1 MKKYLDFKNKIEYE
15 KLKEMGETIQKGEI
29 VIFPTE
35 TVYAIGTNG
44 LDEEAIKKLYKIKQR
59 PLDKPTSLLVSNMEM
74 VENLVADITEKEY
87 KLMQTFFPGPLTIIL
102 KKKDIVPN
110 ILTGNT
116 NTIGIRMP
124 ENEIAR
130 KLIEYAN
137 VPIAAPSAN
146 ISNKPSGT
154 NIENIINDF
163 KETVDYYIDGGESKI
178 GLGSTIVK
186 IENNVPV
193 ILREGSITK
202 EQIYECLKYHT
213 K

>member
-1 MKKYLDFKNKIEYE
+1 MEKYLDFKNKIEYD
-15 KLKEMGETIQKGEI
+15 KLKEMGGIIKRGEI

-59 PLDKPTSLLVSNMEM
+59 PLDKPTSLLVSDMKM
-74 VENLVADITEKEY
+74 VKNLARDITEKEY
-87 KLMQTFFPGPLTIIL
+87 KLMKTFFPGPLTIIL

-146 ISNKPSGT
+146 IANKPSGT

-163 KETVDYYIDGGESKI
+163 KETVDCYIDGGESKI

-186 IENNVPV
+186 IENNVPI

-202 EQIYECLKYHT
+202 EQIYECLK
-213 K
+213 

>member
-1 MKKYLDFKNKIEYE
+1 MEKYLDFKNKIEYD
-15 KLKEMGETIQKGEI
+15 KLKEMGGIIKRGEI

-59 PLDKPTSLLVSNMEM
+59 PLDKPTSLLVSDMEM
-74 VENLVADITEKEY
+74 VKNLARDITEKEY
-87 KLMQTFFPGPLTIIL
+87 KLMKTFFPGPLTIIL

-146 ISNKPSGT
+146 IANRPSGT

-186 IENNVPV
+186 IENNVPI

-202 EQIYECLKYHT
+202 QQIYECLK
-213 K
+213 

>member
-1 MKKYLDFKNKIEYE
+1 MEKYLDFKNKIEYD
-15 KLKEMGETIQKGEI
+15 KLKEMGGIIKRGEI

-59 PLDKPTSLLVSNMEM
+59 PLDKPTSLLVSDMEM
-74 VENLVADITEKEY
+74 VKNLARDITEKEY
-87 KLMQTFFPGPLTIIL
+87 KLMKTFFPGPLTIIL

-146 ISNKPSGT
+146 IANKPSGT

-186 IENNVPV
+186 IENNVPI

-202 EQIYECLKYHT
+202 EQIYECLK
-213 K
+213 

>member
-1 MKKYLDFKNKIEYE
+1 MEKYLDFKNKIEYD
-15 KLKEMGETIQKGEI
+15 KLKEMGGIIKRGEI

-44 LDEEAIKKLYKIKQR
+44 LDEETIKKLYKIKQR
-59 PLDKPTSLLVSNMEM
+59 PLDKPTSLLVSDMEM
-74 VENLVADITEKEY
+74 VKNLARDITEKEY
-87 KLMQTFFPGPLTIIL
+87 KLMKTFFPGPLTIIL

-124 ENEIAR
+124 ENEITR

-146 ISNKPSGT
+146 IANKPSGT

-186 IENNVPV
+186 IENNVPI

-202 EQIYECLKYHT
+202 EQIYECLK
-213 K
+213 

>member
-1 MKKYLDFKNKIEYE
+1 MKKYLDLKLKNEIEYE
-15 KLKEMGETIQKGEI
+15 NLKEIGKVIKDGEI
-29 VIFPTE
+29 AIFPTE

-44 LDEEAIKKLYKIKQR
+44 LNEEAIKKLYKIKQR
-59 PLDKPTSLLVSNMEM
+59 TYDKPTSLLVSDMEM
-74 VENLVADITEKEY
+74 IEALAKDITSLEY
-87 KLMQTFFPGPLTIIL
+87 KLMKTFFPGPLTIIL

-116 NTIGIRMP
+116 GTIGIRMP
-124 ENEIAR
+124 ESKIAR
-130 KLIEYAN
+130 KLIQYAN

-186 IENNVPV
+186 IENNVPI

-202 EQIYECLKYHT
+202 EQIYNCLK
-213 K
+213 

>member
-1 MKKYLDFKNKIEYE
+1 
-15 KLKEMGETIQKGEI
+15 
-29 VIFPTE
+29 
-35 TVYAIGTNG
+35 
-44 LDEEAIKKLYKIKQR
+44 
-59 PLDKPTSLLVSNMEM
+59 MEM
-74 VENLVADITEKEY
+74 VKNLARDITEKEY
-87 KLMQTFFPGPLTIIL
+87 KLMKTFFPGPLTIIL

-146 ISNKPSGT
+146 IANKPSGT

-186 IENNVPV
+186 IENNVPI

-202 EQIYECLKYHT
+202 EQIYECLK
-213 K
+213 

>member
-1 MKKYLDFKNKIEYE
+1 MKEYLDFRNNIEYE

-44 LDEEAIKKLYKIKQR
+44 LDEEAIRKLYKIKQR
-59 PLDKPTSLLVSNMEM
+59 PFDKPTSLLVSDMKM
-74 VENLVADITEKEY
+74 VEALVADITDKEY
-87 KLMQTFFPGPLTIIL
+87 KLMKTFFPGPLTIIL
-102 KKKDIVPN
+102 KNKN
-110 ILTGNT
+110 TG
-116 NTIGIRMP
+116 TIGIRMP

-137 VPIAAPSAN
+137 VAIAAPSAN
-146 ISNKPSGT
+146 IANRPSGT
-154 NIENIINDF
+154 NIENIVNDF
-163 KETVDYYIDGGESKI
+163 KETVKYYIDGGESKI

-186 IENNVPV
+186 IENNVPI

-202 EQIYECLKYHT
+202 EQIYECLK
-213 K
+213 

>member
-1 MKKYLDFKNKIEYE
+1 MKEYLDFRNNIEYE

-29 VIFPTE
+29 VVFPTE

-44 LDEEAIKKLYKIKQR
+44 LDEEAIRKLYKIKQR
-59 PLDKPTSLLVSNMEM
+59 PFDKPTSLLVSDMKMIEA
-74 VENLVADITEKEY
+74 LVADITDKEY
-87 KLMQTFFPGPLTIIL
+87 KLMKTFFPGPLTIIL
-102 KKKDIVPN
+102 KKKNIVPN

-116 NTIGIRMP
+116 GTIGIRMP

-130 KLIEYAN
+130 KLIAYAN

-146 ISNKPSGT
+146 IANKPSGT

-186 IENNVPV
+186 IENNVPI
-193 ILREGSITK
+193 ILREGSIAK
-202 EQIYECLKYHT
+202 EQIYECLK
-213 K
+213 

>member
-1 MKKYLDFKNKIEYE
+1 MKKYLDFKNRIEYE
-15 KLKEMGETIQKGEI
+15 KLKEIGKIIRKGEI

-44 LDEEAIKKLYKIKQR
+44 LDEDAIKNLYKIKQR
-59 PLDKPTSLLVSNMEM
+59 SLEKPTSLLVSNMEM
-74 VENLVADITEKEY
+74 VETLAKDITNLEY
-87 KLMQTFFPGPLTIIL
+87 KLMKTFFPGPLTIIL

-116 NTIGIRMP
+116 GTIGIRMP
-124 ENEIAR
+124 ESEIAR
-130 KLIEYAN
+130 KLIAYAN

-146 ISNKPSGT
+146 IANKPSGT
-154 NIENIINDF
+154 NLKDILKDF
-163 KETVDYYIDGGESKI
+163 QETVDYYIDGGESKI

-193 ILREGSITK
+193 ILRQGSITK
-202 EQIYECLKYHT
+202 EQIYKCIST
-213 K
+213 Q

>member
-1 MKKYLDFKNKIEYE
+1 MKEYLDFRNNIEYE

-29 VIFPTE
+29 VVFPTE

-44 LDEEAIKKLYKIKQR
+44 LDEEAIRKLYKIKQR
-59 PLDKPTSLLVSNMEM
+59 PFDKPTSLLVSDMKM
-74 VENLVADITEKEY
+74 VEALVADITDKEY
-87 KLMQTFFPGPLTIIL
+87 KLMKTFFPGPLTIIL
-102 KKKDIVPN
+102 KKKNIVPN

-116 NTIGIRMP
+116 GTIGIRMP

-130 KLIEYAN
+130 KLIAYAN

-146 ISNKPSGT
+146 IANKPSGT

-186 IENNVPV
+186 IENNVPI
-193 ILREGSITK
+193 ILREGSIAK
-202 EQIYECLKYHT
+202 EQIYECLK
-213 K
+213 

>member
-1 MKKYLDFKNKIEYE
+1 MEKYLDFKNKIEYD
-15 KLKEMGETIQKGEI
+15 KLKEMGGIIKRGEI

-59 PLDKPTSLLVSNMEM
+59 PLDKPTSLLVSDMEM
-74 VENLVADITEKEY
+74 VKNLARDITEKEY
-87 KLMQTFFPGPLTIIL
+87 KLMKTFFPGPLTIIL

-146 ISNKPSGT
+146 IANKPSGT

-186 IENNVPV
+186 IENNVPI

-202 EQIYECLKYHT
+202 QQIYECLK
-213 K
+213 

>member
-1 MKKYLDFKNKIEYE
+1 MKKYLDFKNNIEYE

-29 VIFPTE
+29 GIFPTE

-59 PLDKPTSLLVSNMEM
+59 PLDKPTSLLVSDMEM
-74 VENLVADITEKEY
+74 VETLVADITEKEY
-87 KLMQTFFPGPLTIIL
+87 KLMKAFFPGPLTIIL

-178 GLGSTIVK
+178 GLSSTIVK
-186 IENNVPV
+186 IENNVPI

-202 EQIYECLKYHT
+202 EQIYECLK
-213 K
+213 

>member
-1 MKKYLDFKNKIEYE
+1 MKEYLDFRNNIEYE
-15 KLKEMGETIQKGEI
+15 KLKEMGETIKKGEI
-29 VIFPTE
+29 VVFPTE

-44 LDEEAIKKLYKIKQR
+44 LDEEAIRKLYKIKQR
-59 PLDKPTSLLVSNMEM
+59 PFDKPTSLLVSDMKMIEA
-74 VENLVADITEKEY
+74 LVADITDKEY
-87 KLMQTFFPGPLTIIL
+87 KLMKTFFPGPLTIIL
-102 KKKDIVPN
+102 KKKNIVPN

-116 NTIGIRMP
+116 GTIGIRMP

-130 KLIEYAN
+130 KLIAYAN

-146 ISNKPSGT
+146 IANKPSGT

-186 IENNVPV
+186 IENNVPI
-193 ILREGSITK
+193 ILREGSIAK
-202 EQIYECLKYHT
+202 EQIYECLK
-213 K
+213 

>member
-1 MKKYLDFKNKIEYE
+1 MEKYLDFKNKIEYD
-15 KLKEMGETIQKGEI
+15 KLKEMGGIIKRGEI

-59 PLDKPTSLLVSNMEM
+59 PLDKPTSLLVSDMEM
-74 VENLVADITEKEY
+74 VKNLARDITEKEY
-87 KLMQTFFPGPLTIIL
+87 KLMKTFFPGPLTIIL

-110 ILTGNT
+110 ILTENT

-146 ISNKPSGT
+146 IANRPSGT

-186 IENNVPV
+186 IENNVPI

-202 EQIYECLKYHT
+202 QQIYECLK
-213 K
+213 

>member
-1 MKKYLDFKNKIEYE
+1 MKEYLDFRNNIEYE
-15 KLKEMGETIQKGEI
+15 KLKEMGETIKKGEI
-29 VIFPTE
+29 VVFPTE

-44 LDEEAIKKLYKIKQR
+44 LDEEAIRKLYKIKQR
-59 PLDKPTSLLVSNMEM
+59 PFDKPTSLLVSDMKMIEA
-74 VENLVADITEKEY
+74 LVADITDKEY
-87 KLMQTFFPGPLTIIL
+87 KLMKTFFPGPLTIIL
-102 KKKDIVPN
+102 KEKNIVPN

-116 NTIGIRMP
+116 GTIGIRMP

-130 KLIEYAN
+130 KLIAYAN

-146 ISNKPSGT
+146 IANKPSGT

-186 IENNVPV
+186 IENNVPI
-193 ILREGSITK
+193 ILREGSIAK
-202 EQIYECLKYHT
+202 EQIYECLK
-213 K
+213 

>member
-1 MKKYLDFKNKIEYE
+1 MEKYLDFKNKIEYD
-15 KLKEMGETIQKGEI
+15 KLKEMGGIIKRGEI

-44 LDEEAIKKLYKIKQR
+44 LDEETIKKLYKIKQR
-59 PLDKPTSLLVSNMEM
+59 PLDKPTSLLVSDMEM
-74 VENLVADITEKEY
+74 VKNLARDITEKEY
-87 KLMQTFFPGPLTIIL
+87 KLMKTFFPGPLTIIL

-146 ISNKPSGT
+146 IANKPSGT

-186 IENNVPV
+186 IENNVPI

-202 EQIYECLKYHT
+202 EQIYECLK
-213 K
+213 

>member
-1 MKKYLDFKNKIEYE
+1 MEKYLDFKNKIEYD
-15 KLKEMGETIQKGEI
+15 KLKEMGGIIKRGEI

-44 LDEEAIKKLYKIKQR
+44 LDEETIKKLYKIKQR
-59 PLDKPTSLLVSNMEM
+59 PLDKPTSLLVSDMEM
-74 VENLVADITEKEY
+74 VKNLARDITEKEY
-87 KLMQTFFPGPLTIIL
+87 KLMKTFFPGPLTIIL

-110 ILTGNT
+110 ILTENT

-146 ISNKPSGT
+146 IANRPSGT

-186 IENNVPV
+186 IENNVPI

-202 EQIYECLKYHT
+202 QQIYECLK
-213 K
+213 

>member
-1 MKKYLDFKNKIEYE
+1 MKEYLDFRNNIEYE

-29 VIFPTE
+29 VVFPTE

-44 LDEEAIKKLYKIKQR
+44 LDEEAIRKLYKIKQR
-59 PLDKPTSLLVSNMEM
+59 PFDKPTSLLVSDMKM
-74 VENLVADITEKEY
+74 VEALVADITDKEY
-87 KLMQTFFPGPLTIIL
+87 KLMKTFFPGPLTIIL
-102 KKKDIVPN
+102 KNKNIVPN

-116 NTIGIRMP
+116 GTIGIRMP

-137 VPIAAPSAN
+137 VAIAAPSAN
-146 ISNKPSGT
+146 IANRPSGT
-154 NIENIINDF
+154 NIENIVNDF
-163 KETVDYYIDGGESKI
+163 KETVKYYIDGGESKI

-186 IENNVPV
+186 IENNVPI

-202 EQIYECLKYHT
+202 EQIYECLK
-213 K
+213 

>member
-1 MKKYLDFKNKIEYE
+1 MEKYLDFKNKIEYD
-15 KLKEMGETIQKGEI
+15 KLKEMGGIFKRGEI

-59 PLDKPTSLLVSNMEM
+59 PLDKPTSLLVSDMEM
-74 VENLVADITEKEY
+74 VKNLARDITEKEY
-87 KLMQTFFPGPLTIIL
+87 KLMKTFFPGPLTIIL

-146 ISNKPSGT
+146 IANKPSGT

-186 IENNVPV
+186 IENNVPI

-202 EQIYECLKYHT
+202 EQIYECLK
-213 K
+213 

>member
-1 MKKYLDFKNKIEYE
+1 MKKYLNFKNKIEYD
-15 KLKEMGETIQKGEI
+15 KLKEIGEIIKRGEI

-44 LDEEAIKKLYKIKQR
+44 LDEEAIKKLYRIKQR
-59 PLDKPTSLLVSNMEM
+59 PFDKPTSLLVSDMEM
-74 VENLVADITEKEY
+74 VKKLAKDITDKEY
-87 KLMQTFFPGPLTIIL
+87 KLMETFFPGPLTIIL

-116 NTIGIRMP
+116 ETIGIRMP

-130 KLIEYAN
+130 KLIAYAG

-146 ISNKPSGT
+146 IANKPSGT
-154 NIENIINDF
+154 NIMDILKDF
-163 KETVDYYIDGGESKI
+163 EGTVNYYIDGGKSKI

-186 IENNVPV
+186 IENNVPI

-202 EQIYECLKYHT
+202 EQIYKCIST

>member
-1 MKKYLDFKNKIEYE
+1 MKKYLNFKNKIEYE

-29 VIFPTE
+29 GIFPTE

-59 PLDKPTSLLVSNMEM
+59 PLDKPTSLLVSDMEM
-74 VENLVADITEKEY
+74 VKNLARDITEKEY
-87 KLMQTFFPGPLTIIL
+87 KLMKTFFPGPLTIIL

-146 ISNKPSGT
+146 IANKPSGT

-186 IENNVPV
+186 IENNVPI

-202 EQIYECLKYHT
+202 EQIYECLK
-213 K
+213 

>member
-1 MKKYLDFKNKIEYE
+1 MKEYLDFRNNIEYE

-29 VIFPTE
+29 VVFPTE

-44 LDEEAIKKLYKIKQR
+44 LDEEAIRKLYKIKQR
-59 PLDKPTSLLVSNMEM
+59 PFDKPTSLLVSDMKMIEA
-74 VENLVADITEKEY
+74 LVADITDKEY
-87 KLMQTFFPGPLTIIL
+87 KLMKTFFPGPLTIIL
-102 KKKDIVPN
+102 KKKNIVPN

-116 NTIGIRMP
+116 GTIGIRMP

-130 KLIEYAN
+130 KLIAYAN

-146 ISNKPSGT
+146 IANKPSGT

-178 GLGSTIVK
+178 GLCSTIVK
-186 IENNVPV
+186 IENNVPI
-193 ILREGSITK
+193 ILREGSIAK
-202 EQIYECLKYHT
+202 EQIYECLK
-213 K
+213 

>member
-1 MKKYLDFKNKIEYE
+1 MKEYLDFRNNIEYE

-29 VIFPTE
+29 VVFPTE

-44 LDEEAIKKLYKIKQR
+44 LDEEAIRKLYKIKQR
-59 PLDKPTSLLVSNMEM
+59 PFDKPTSLLVSDMKMIEA
-74 VENLVADITEKEY
+74 LVADITDKEY
-87 KLMQTFFPGPLTIIL
+87 KLMKTFFPGPLTIIL
-102 KKKDIVPN
+102 KEKNIVPN

-116 NTIGIRMP
+116 GTIGIRMP

-130 KLIEYAN
+130 KLIAYAN

-146 ISNKPSGT
+146 IANKPSGT

-186 IENNVPV
+186 IENNVPI
-193 ILREGSITK
+193 ILREGSIAK
-202 EQIYECLKYHT
+202 EQIYECLK
-213 K
+213 

>member
-1 MKKYLDFKNKIEYE
+1 MKKYLDLKLKNEIEYE
-15 KLKEMGETIQKGEI
+15 KLKEIGKVIKDGEI
-29 VIFPTE
+29 AIFPTE

-44 LDEEAIKKLYKIKQR
+44 LNEEAIKKLYKIKQR
-59 PLDKPTSLLVSNMEM
+59 TYDKPTSLLVSDMEM
-74 VENLVADITEKEY
+74 IEALAKDITSLEY
-87 KLMQTFFPGPLTIIL
+87 KLMKTFFPGPLTIIL

-116 NTIGIRMP
+116 GTIGIRMP
-124 ENEIAR
+124 ESKIAR
-130 KLIEYAN
+130 KLIQYAN

-186 IENNVPV
+186 IENNVPI

-202 EQIYECLKYHT
+202 EQIYNCLK
-213 K
+213 

>member
-15 KLKEMGETIQKGEI
+15 ELEKIGEIIRKGEI

-44 LDEEAIKKLYKIKQR
+44 LNEDAIKNLYKIKQR
-59 PLDKPTSLLVSNMEM
+59 SFDKPTSLLVSNMEM
-74 VENLVADITEKEY
+74 VETLAKDITSLEY
-87 KLMQTFFPGPLTIIL
+87 KLMENFFPGPLTIIL

-116 NTIGIRMP
+116 DTIGIRMP
-124 ENEIAR
+124 ESEIAR
-130 KLIEYAN
+130 KLIQYAN
-137 VPIAAPSAN
+137 VPVAAPSAN

-154 NIENIINDF
+154 NLKNILKDF
-163 KETVDYYIDGGESKI
+163 EETVDYYIDGGESEI

-186 IENNVPV
+186 IENNVPI

-202 EQIYECLKYHT
+202 KQIYECLK
-213 K
+213 

>member
-1 MKKYLDFKNKIEYE
+1 MEKYLDFKNKIEYD
-15 KLKEMGETIQKGEI
+15 KLKEMGGIIKRGEI

-35 TVYAIGTNG
+35 TVYAIGTNC
-44 LDEEAIKKLYKIKQR
+44 LDEETIKKLYKIKQR
-59 PLDKPTSLLVSNMEM
+59 PLDKPTSLLVSDMEM
-74 VENLVADITEKEY
+74 VKNLARDITEKEY
-87 KLMQTFFPGPLTIIL
+87 KLMKTFFPGPLTIIL

-146 ISNKPSGT
+146 IANKPSGT

-186 IENNVPV
+186 IENNVPI

-202 EQIYECLKYHT
+202 EQIYECLK
-213 K
+213 

>member
-15 KLKEMGETIQKGEI
+15 KLKEIGEIIREGEI

-44 LDEEAIKKLYKIKQR
+44 LNEDAIKNLYKIKQR
-59 PLDKPTSLLVSNMEM
+59 SFDKPTSLLVSDMDM
-74 VENLVADITEKEY
+74 VEILAKDITNLEY
-87 KLMQTFFPGPLTIIL
+87 KLMKKFFPGPLTIIL
-102 KKKDIVPN
+102 KGKDIVPN

-116 NTIGIRMP
+116 DTIGIRMP

-130 KLIEYAN
+130 KLIEYAK

-146 ISNKPSGT
+146 IANKPSGT
-154 NIENIINDF
+154 NLKNILNDF
-163 KETVDYYIDGGESKI
+163 EETVDYYIDGGESKI

-186 IENNVPV
+186 IENDVPI

-202 EQIYECLKYHT
+202 EQIYKCIST

>member
-15 KLKEMGETIQKGEI
+15 KLKGIGEIIREGEI

-44 LDEEAIKKLYKIKQR
+44 LNEDAIKNLYKIKKR
-59 PLDKPTSLLVSNMEM
+59 SFDKPTSLLVSNIEM
-74 VENLVADITEKEY
+74 VEMLAKDITSLEY
-87 KLMQTFFPGPLTIIL
+87 KLMETFFPGPLTIIL
-102 KKKDIVPN
+102 KNKDIVPN

-116 NTIGIRMP
+116 DTIGIRMP
-124 ENEIAR
+124 ESEIAR
-130 KLIEYAN
+130 KLIEYAK

-146 ISNKPSGT
+146 IANKPSGT
-154 NIENIINDF
+154 NLKNILNDF
-163 KETVDYYIDGGESKI
+163 EGTVDYYIDGGESKI

-186 IENNVPV
+186 IENNVPI

-202 EQIYECLKYHT
+202 EQIYKCLN
-213 K
+213 

>member
-1 MKKYLDFKNKIEYE
+1 MEKYLDFKNKIEYD
-15 KLKEMGETIQKGEI
+15 KLKEMGGIIKRGEI

-59 PLDKPTSLLVSNMEM
+59 PLDKPTSLLVSDMEM
-74 VENLVADITEKEY
+74 VKNLARDITEKEY
-87 KLMQTFFPGPLTIIL
+87 KLMKTFFPGALTIIL

-146 ISNKPSGT
+146 IANKPSGT

-186 IENNVPV
+186 IENNVPI

-202 EQIYECLKYHT
+202 EQIYECLK
-213 K
+213 

>member
-1 MKKYLDFKNKIEYE
+1 MKEYLDFRNNIEYE

-29 VIFPTE
+29 VVFPTE

-44 LDEEAIKKLYKIKQR
+44 LDEEAIRKLYKIKQR
-59 PLDKPTSLLVSNMEM
+59 PFDKPTSLLVSDMKMIEA
-74 VENLVADITEKEY
+74 LVADITDKEY
-87 KLMQTFFPGPLTIIL
+87 KLMKAFFPGPLTIIL
-102 KKKDIVPN
+102 KKKNIVPN

-116 NTIGIRMP
+116 STIGIRMP

-146 ISNKPSGT
+146 IANKPSGT
-154 NIENIINDF
+154 NIENIVNDF
-163 KETVDYYIDGGESKI
+163 KETVKYYIDGGESKI

-186 IENNVPV
+186 IENNVPI
-193 ILREGSITK
+193 ILREGSIAK
-202 EQIYECLKYHT
+202 EQIYECLK
-213 K
+213 

>member
-1 MKKYLDFKNKIEYE
+1 MKKYLDLKLKNEIEYE
-15 KLKEMGETIQKGEI
+15 KLKEIGKVIKDGEI
-29 VIFPTE
+29 AIFPTE

-44 LDEEAIKKLYKIKQR
+44 LNEEAIKKLYKIKQR
-59 PLDKPTSLLVSNMEM
+59 TYDKPTSLLVSDMEM
-74 VENLVADITEKEY
+74 IETLAKDITSLEY
-87 KLMQTFFPGPLTIIL
+87 KLMKTFFPGPLTIIL

-116 NTIGIRMP
+116 GTIGIRMP
-124 ENEIAR
+124 ESKIAR
-130 KLIEYAN
+130 KLIQYAN

-186 IENNVPV
+186 IENNVPI

-202 EQIYECLKYHT
+202 EQIYNCLK
-213 K
+213 